1 MKRRFLAVL
10 LTVMMVSTMF
20 AGFTVSVSAANET
33 PVRTY
38 LDMDM
43 ENWTSGTD
51 RLNADGSAIAST
63 LKDTTYITGVFDV
76 NPGSI
81 ESQSV
86 AADSVTGSQVW
97 QIVRKADGVERSRIR
112 FNIDDGSFASNVFWT
127 EFSVKYE
134 GAFARISFEHDNAK
148 STMFIDNNG
157 ILRTG
162 LSNSWQNDEDWKTAA
177 VLCNDALELGKWY
190 HIALAIDNSSS
201 SRPMYLWINGKKVVN
216 GTVSSSSGAGLNYL
230 DFNIT
235 YPTEKATISIDN
247 FRLYTTAALDTHPEN
262 GVVADANGSDEISI
276 ANESLVTG
284 LSAKTVNEVKSAFTY
299 GDKLVFVKNGEI
311 LEGDEQVAGSVAYAP
326 LSNGKGFRA
335 YDVVRYIPQDII
347 TSTSATDITAS
358 IGTANAAHP
367 VRGMVNDAMSAD
379 ADIYKANCTDTTT
392 PLVVTISLDAYYE
405 LQYLKVY
412 ERHLGGQRRVTVELG
427 KNGEYTTVATNA
439 PLATAYSINP
449 GYIGVGTV
457 PFTETIEKANS
468 IRLTFTADSGNGG
481 EKTYEIWEI
490 EAYGAKTGDLPKD
503 ILAPIGTE
511 GSAVSSIS
519 ASIET
524 ANSTYHPVANLV
536 DGNMS
541 SDYYYKSKANV
552 TDDLEIVIN
561 LDAFYTLSKINI
573 FERKMNSTDISVKV
587 ELGYKGDYKTVADG
601 TALVAQTYI
610 EFHETLADT
619 IRFTFDYASGGE
631 VSKYQ
636 IWEIEAYG
644 EKTEDFPAYSDII
657 APVGEGSAVASVT
670 TNIPQRTNSNDVA
683 KLTDGVKSYDEGEPY
698 KSTKDFESAPLK
710 VLITFDAIYELT
722 SVNVY
727 ERQIGIDT
735 KVDVAVGKDGV
746 FTTIA
751 NDVQLTA
758 STISTQTGLTEIK
771 IPFRQADAI
780 LFTFENTDGY
790 DANESLYQIL
800 ELEAYGGKVADVT
813 KSAVLPAY
821 SFGELTNNSF
831 IVAIS
836 TPVAISGEMVVA
848 AYEEDELVALTEARE
863 VEFGKGVTAEYTFS
877 SDGIIKDG
885 REYKVFVWDSI
896 ENALQKPLF
905 KSEII
910 VK

>member
-1 MKRRFLAVL
+1 MKRFLSVLLAVAML
-10 LTVMMVSTMF
+10 STMF
-20 AGFTVSVSAANET
+20 AGLTVVAEDAT
-33 PVRTY
+33 IVRTY

-43 ENWTSGTD
+43 ENSPSGTS
-51 RLNADGSAIAST
+51 RLNANNSTIQST
-63 LKDTTYITGVFDV
+63 LGTTSAGQFDV
-76 NPGSI
+76 GASSI

-86 AADSVTGSQVW
+86 VTDPVLNSKVW
-97 QIVRKADGVERSRIR
+97 QVTRKADGVERSRIR
-112 FNIDDGSFASNVFWT
+112 FDIDDGSFASNVFWT

-134 GAFARISFEHDNAK
+134 GSFARISFEHDNAR

-162 LSNSWQNDEDWKTAA
+162 LSNSWQNDEDWKNAT

-216 GTVSSSSGAGLNYL
+216 GTVSSSSGTGLNYL

-235 YPTEKATISIDN
+235 YPTEKATISMDN
-247 FRLYTTAALDTHPEN
+247 FRLYTTAALDSHPEN

-284 LSAKTVNEVKSAFTY
+284 LSAKTVNEVKSAFTN
-299 GDKLVFVKNGEI
+299 GDSLTFVKNGAI
-311 LEGDEQVAGSVAYAP
+311 LEGNEQAAGSVAYAP
-326 LSNGKGFRA
+326 LSNGKGFRT

-358 IGTANAAHP
+358 IGTANPAHP

-439 PLATAYSINP
+439 PLATAYSTTS

-481 EKTYEIWEI
+481 QKTYEIWEI

-503 ILAPIGTE
+503 ILAPIGAE

-536 DGNMS
+536 DGNLS
-541 SDYYYKSKANV
+541 GDYYYKSKADV
-552 TDDLEIVIN
+552 TDDLEIIIN

-573 FERKMNSTDISVKV
+573 FE
-587 ELGYKGDYKTVADG
+587 
-601 TALVAQTYI
+601 
-610 EFHETLADT
+610 
-619 IRFTFDYASGGE
+619 
-631 VSKYQ
+631 
-636 IWEIEAYG
+636 
-644 EKTEDFPAYSDII
+644 
-657 APVGEGSAVASVT
+657 
-670 TNIPQRTNSNDVA
+670 
-683 KLTDGVKSYDEGEPY
+683 
-698 KSTKDFESAPLK
+698 
-710 VLITFDAIYELT
+710 
-722 SVNVY
+722 
-727 ERQIGIDT
+727 
-735 KVDVAVGKDGV
+735 
-746 FTTIA
+746 
-751 NDVQLTA
+751 
-758 STISTQTGLTEIK
+758 
-771 IPFRQADAI
+771 
-780 LFTFENTDGY
+780 
-790 DANESLYQIL
+790 
-800 ELEAYGGKVADVT
+800 
-813 KSAVLPAY
+813 
-821 SFGELTNNSF
+821 
-831 IVAIS
+831 
-836 TPVAISGEMVVA
+836 
-848 AYEEDELVALTEARE
+848 
-863 VEFGKGVTAEYTFS
+863 
-877 SDGIIKDG
+877 
-885 REYKVFVWDSI
+885 
-896 ENALQKPLF
+896 
-905 KSEII
+905 
-910 VK
+910 